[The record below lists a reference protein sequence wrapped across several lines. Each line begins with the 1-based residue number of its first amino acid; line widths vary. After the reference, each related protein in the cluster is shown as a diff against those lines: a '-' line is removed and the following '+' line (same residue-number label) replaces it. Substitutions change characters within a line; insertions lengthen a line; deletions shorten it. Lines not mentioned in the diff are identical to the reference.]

1 MTTTLGRQSP
11 LGKHLAM
18 QLTTI
23 NAYPNDRGRT
33 SSEDLLGAR
42 RASLNTPASMA
53 LPAAQAGEIT
63 MNMTL
68 RCGIPALALLLLI
81 GLVGCG
87 GSGTDY
93 GAVPQSALAGPGA
106 PPASGPPTP
115 PPCTPDRYA
124 LLFYSPNGPFTGEPR
139 AMRAALDCVGK
150 GVAGAAIDWTV
161 TAGDGSIG
169 GSRTVRTL
177 TDSSGVAEVTWS
189 FGPTEAMQAIEAVY
203 NGGSKP
209 LRGSVAHTRIDVGP
223 NRCEAAGGTDLGTGR
238 TVSASE
244 TWTKAQSPY
253 FTQCTTTSTCAGEVL
268 VSNGAVL
275 TVEPGVAV
283 CVNRI
288 IVEEAGRVVAAGT
301 PAEPIHFGVRNR
313 ADHWSGLELR
323 TSSSNTAPTET
334 SVIKHAVIE
343 NALDIKVPG
352 HPIVIEDAVMRRVAP
367 ASRMDQCTNFS
378 IRQHAIAKVEPSRVL
393 RTVVDGLGG
402 SGGWEWDDL
411 CPAVRVGKTVTA
423 APLVL
428 GMRVVNARGDGVH
441 VYDPTYAPTAGLVQ
455 LTQCEI
461 SGSAYAGLTVVDVAN
476 AATAGVVLSACN
488 IFGNIGAG
496 AFEWGQA
503 RLDARGNWWGD
514 PTGPEGPQGDG
525 VSGNVDTSN
534 PLTSS
539 VTLGY

>member
-1 MTTTLGRQSP
+1 
-11 LGKHLAM
+11 
-18 QLTTI
+18 
-23 NAYPNDRGRT
+23 
-33 SSEDLLGAR
+33 
-42 RASLNTPASMA
+42 
-53 LPAAQAGEIT
+53 

-68 RCGIPALALLLLI
+68 RGGIPALALFLLI

-87 GSGTDY
+87 GSGTDS
-93 GAVPQSALAGPGA
+93 VPVAQSAIAGPGD
-106 PPASGPPTP
+106 PLASGLPTP
-115 PPCTPDRYA
+115 PPCTLDRYV
-124 LLFYSPNGPFTGEPR
+124 LLFYSPTGPFTGEPR
-139 AMRAALDCVGK
+139 VMRAALDCVGK

-161 TAGDGSIG
+161 TAGDGSID

-189 FGPTEAMQAIEAVY
+189 IGPTEATQALEAAY
-203 NGGSKP
+203 NGGLKP
-209 LRGSVAHTRIDVGP
+209 LRGAVTYTRIDVGP
-223 NRCEAAGGTDLGTGR
+223 NRCEATGGTDLGTGR

-253 FTQCTTTSTCAGEVL
+253 FTQCTTTAACAGEVL
-268 VSNGAVL
+268 VTNGAVL
-275 TVEPGVAV
+275 TIEPGVAA

-288 IVEEAGRVVAAGT
+288 SVEEAGRVVAAGT
-301 PAEPIHFGVRNR
+301 AAEPIHFGVRNR

-323 TSSSNTAPTET
+323 TPSTNPAPTET

-352 HPIVIEDAVMRRVAP
+352 HPIVIEDTVMRRVAP
-367 ASRMDQCTNFS
+367 ASRTDRCTNFS
-378 IRQHAIAKVEPSRVL
+378 IRQHAIANVEPSRVL

-423 APLVL
+423 APLIL
-428 GMRVVNARGDGVH
+428 GLRVVNSRGDGVH
-441 VYDPTYAPTAGLVQ
+441 VYDPAYPPMASPVH

-461 SGSAYAGLTVVDVAN
+461 SGSAFAGLTVVDAAN
-476 AATAGVVLSACN
+476 AANTHAVLSACN
-488 IFGNIGAG
+488 VFGNIGPG
-496 AFEWGQA
+496 AFQWTLYGV

-514 PTGPEGPQGDG
+514 PAGPEGPQGDG
-525 VSGNVDTSN
+525 VVGNVDTSN

-539 VTLGY
+539 ITLGY